1 MSSYKTLFLV
11 ACVTWLCGCEPADVG
26 SAEGHGR
33 EQSSEHADAVG
44 PNGGRLL
51 EDGDFALE
59 LAIFESGVPPE
70 FHAWAWSEG
79 TAVAPGDVELTV
91 ELARL
96 GGRVDRIGFVPTTE
110 FLRGDR
116 TVVEPHSFDVAVT
129 AVHAGRE
136 HRWSY
141 AAYEGRT
148 TIDADIA
155 RESGIVTAI
164 AGPGEIVETLL
175 LYGSIGPDVTR
186 VREVR
191 ARFPGVIRSVT
202 KEIGDTVRAGEALA
216 TVESDES
223 LQTYTITAPIGGV
236 ITARHAAPGEQ
247 TDAEGL
253 FEIADFS
260 TVWAELNVFARD
272 RARLKPGAAV
282 DVRADA
288 STTASGTIAY
298 VAPVGD
304 RASQSVLA
312 RVVLDNA
319 DGRWTPGRF
328 VEADVTVART
338 PVALAVPLRAL
349 QRFRELDVVFAR
361 VGDIYEVRMLTLGR
375 RDANNVEVL
384 DGLAPGT
391 EYVTENSYLV
401 KADIEKSGASHDH

>member
-1 MSSYKTLFLV
+1 MNTYKSIVLV
-11 ACVTWLCGCEPADVG
+11 VCAAWLCGCEPSVTDSATGRPHEG
-26 SAEGHGR
+26 SAELA
-33 EQSSEHADAVG
+33 EAEG

-59 LAIFESGVPPE
+59 LEIFESGVPPE
-70 FHAWAWSEG
+70 FHARAWSAG
-79 TAVAPGDVELTV
+79 NAIPPRDVDLTV
-91 ELARL
+91 ELTRL
-96 GGRVDRIGFVPTTE
+96 GGHVERIGFTPAAD
-110 FLRGDR
+110 FLRGDG
-116 TVVEPHSFDVAVT
+116 TVVEPHSFDVSVVAR
-129 AVHAGRE
+129 HAGRE

-155 RESGIVTAI
+155 RASGIVTAV

-175 LYGSIGPDVTR
+175 LYGSIVPDVSR
-186 VREVR
+186 VRQVR

-216 TVESDES
+216 TIESDES
-223 LQTYTITAPIGGV
+223 LRTYTVVAPIGGV

-247 TDAEGL
+247 TDADGL
-253 FEIADFS
+253 YEIADFS

-272 RARLKPGAAV
+272 RARLAPGAAV
-282 DVRADA
+282 EVRADA
-288 STTASGTIAY
+288 DTAAAGTIAY

-349 QRFRELDVVFAR
+349 QTFREFDVVFAK
-361 VGDIYEVRMLTLGR
+361 VGETYEVRMLTLGR
-375 RDANNVEVL
+375 RDARNVEVL
-384 DGLAPGT
+384 GGLAPGT
-391 EYVTENSYLV
+391 EYVIENSYLV